1 MAAVNETPSIPPLQA
16 DQIPQAI
23 FHCQDILGN
32 ITGNSYCINGCLSAL
47 TLTMDDQCAVGGNGT
62 CPPGN
67 GTITITSTST
77 TTTTMTTTVSGSG
90 GSVSCVR
97 QCQTWCFGKNS
108 NFIDPTQ
115 APLAMPTLFWA
126 GINSDTTVILST
138 SVWLL
143 VKWTRQFVQ
152 YMLIADLFMLVFLK
166 KRIFKENSKAGH
178 HYARLYLGITPLSH
192 LGEHR

>member
-1 MAAVNETPSIPPLQA
+1 MLFMRTTAFTQPCVYQAEKCGFTMISVYGIPSLNRPVLARQIITLARLKLSELVAAVNETPSIPPLQA
-16 DQIPQAI
+16 DQIPQVI

-77 TTTTMTTTVSGSG
+77 TTTTTTTTTVSGSG

-97 QCQTWCFGKNS
+97 QCQTWCFGNNS

-115 APLAMPTLFWA
+115 APLAMPTLF
-126 GINSDTTVILST
+126 
-138 SVWLL
+138 
-143 VKWTRQFVQ
+143 
-152 YMLIADLFMLVFLK
+152 
-166 KRIFKENSKAGH
+166 
-178 HYARLYLGITPLSH
+178 
-192 LGEHR
+192 